1 MTVSGPPK
9 PPRQAA
15 PAEPHAAPLEA
26 LIEEARR
33 RQRRRRISIAAVVV
47 ALGAASALYF
57 GIIGTGGSSKS
68 SSSTGPQRLCV
79 ANVSGWQSRVVST
92 PGTPPALLLTNFR
105 FGRADYLY
113 GHTDPKLR
121 WPHGGTMISIA
132 NWTSAATKA
141 MDPQYQPTSTLQ
153 LKAANFA
160 PFEGVRDLGQQHAR
174 LNGQLLEV
182 WVQARPTTTA
192 TIAEANQELANVKV
206 CG

>member
-1 MTVSGPPK
+1 
-9 PPRQAA
+9 
-15 PAEPHAAPLEA
+15 
-26 LIEEARR
+26 
-33 RQRRRRISIAAVVV
+33 
-47 ALGAASALYF
+47 
-57 GIIGTGGSSKS
+57 
-68 SSSTGPQRLCV
+68 
-79 ANVSGWQSRVVST
+79 
-92 PGTPPALLLTNFR
+92 
-105 FGRADYLY
+105 
-113 GHTDPKLR
+113 
-121 WPHGGTMISIA
+121 
-132 NWTSAATKA
+132 